1 MVTMEEAAHGSALEA
16 YSVLCDNTIL
26 VSGRPEER
34 SVSPIPTLPTT
45 YSSTSLPKVFIQE
58 SAESSFSTN
67 FDDHV
72 GPVSVCVC
80 FFSLNK
86 FIYIYFYYTFFKF

>member
-1 MVTMEEAAHGSALEA
+1 MVTMEEAAHGSGLEA

-26 VSGRPEER
+26 VRGRPEER
-34 SVSPIPTLPTT
+34 SVSPIATLPTT
-45 YSSTSLPKVFIQE
+45 YSSTYLPKVFIQE

-72 GPVSVCVC
+72 GPVCVCV
-80 FFSLNK
+80 FFL
-86 FIYIYFYYTFFKF
+86 